1 MVHRRESWLKNNTIK
16 ERREERGRPSNKRFQ
31 WTSGERGRPELLMH
45 LGLQWGAA
53 EAATMSSTNFTSN
66 LTSLRRRI
74 PIIQPHLMTLRI
86 GKFLHYLLV
95 SNFSHDPRSGLVH
108 VLLAV
113 AGFDPQNKVP
123 A

>member
-1 MVHRRESWLKNNTIK
+1 
-16 ERREERGRPSNKRFQ
+16 
-31 WTSGERGRPELLMH
+31 MH